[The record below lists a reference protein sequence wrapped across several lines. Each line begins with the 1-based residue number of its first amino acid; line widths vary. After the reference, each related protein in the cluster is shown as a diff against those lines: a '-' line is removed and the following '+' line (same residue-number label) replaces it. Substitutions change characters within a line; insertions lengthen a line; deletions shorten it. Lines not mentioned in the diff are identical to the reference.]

1 MLKEYGYVRV
11 GACSSKISVSNVNA
25 NVDEIIVNLE
35 KLNKEG
41 VEIVCFSE
49 LSLTGYTCKDLFF
62 TSDLLK
68 ASLNGL
74 NILKEESK
82 KYDLVFVV
90 GVPLKINARLYN
102 CAVTIFKGE
111 YLGVTAKRY
120 LNSDELRYFESGNNL
135 EDTYI
140 TLNGE
145 SVLVSNNILY
155 KASEYDYV
163 RFNVSVGNDFMHVNN
178 SDSNLV
184 LALTSNIALINN
196 QDFYH
201 DTINNLTEVNSS
213 CYVYANGGA
222 SETSSD
228 VILSNQLIISDVDEV
243 INDIDLSFESK
254 YIYHDVD
261 LLRIENKKLKG
272 IRKDNEYNEV
282 VFDLNKKENKL
293 LKKYNKTPFI
303 VSEKEMEEV
312 MNILSF
318 GLARRVKQLGN
329 SKMIIGISGGSDST
343 LAMLVCLRATK
354 ILNISNENIVCVTMP
369 GFGTSNKT
377 YTNSVNL
384 IKEMGATFKEIS
396 IKDACIQHY
405 KDIGH
410 KEDNYDITYENAQAR
425 ERTQI
430 LFDLAN
436 ELNGFVVG
444 TGDLSECVLGWA
456 TYNGDHMS
464 NYAVNG
470 NIPKTMVKSLIRYE
484 SNKYDGVF
492 KETLESILDTIIS
505 PELLPLDAKGNIA
518 QSSEVS
524 LKGSYTLHDFFIYH
538 FLGYNAGVKKLYY
551 LAVNTFEEYSKEE
564 IKEAL
569 TTFIKRFFI
578 QQFKRTC
585 SPDGIRVNDIDIC
598 VRGDLRLNSDLSYK
612 LYLSEL
618 EEL

>member
-1 MLKEYGYVRV
+1 MLKDYGYVRV
-11 GACSSKISVSNVNA
+11 SACSSKTSVSNVSS
-25 NVDEIIVNLE
+25 NVEEILANLE

-41 VEIVCFSE
+41 VEIVCFNE
-49 LSLTGYTCKDLFF
+49 LSLTGYACKDLFF

-68 ASLNGL
+68 ASLKGL
-74 NILKEESK
+74 ETLRKESS

-90 GVPLKINARLYN
+90 GAPLKINSRLYN
-102 CAVTIFKGE
+102 CAVVISKGE
-111 YLGVTAKRY
+111 YLGVTPKRY
-120 LNSDELRYFESGNNL
+120 LTSDELRYFESGNVI
-135 EDTYI
+135 EDTYV

-155 KASEYDYV
+155 KASEYDFV

-184 LALTSNIALINN
+184 LALTSNIALINH
-196 QDFYH
+196 QDFYN
-201 DTINNLTEVNSS
+201 DTINNLTEVNNA
-213 CYVYANGGA
+213 CYVYANAGV

-243 INDIDLSFESK
+243 INDTALTFDSK

-282 VFDLNKKENKL
+282 VFEMSKKENTL

-312 MNILSF
+312 MSILSF
-318 GLARRVKQLGN
+318 ALARRVKQLGN

-410 KEDNYDITYENAQAR
+410 KEDDYDITYENAQAR

-464 NYAVNG
+464 NYGVNS

-484 SNKYDGVF
+484 ASKYDGLF

-518 QSSEVS
+518 QSSEAS

-551 LAVNTFEEYSKEE
+551 LAVNTFSEYTKEE

-569 TTFIKRFFI
+569 TTFIKRFFT

-585 SPDGIRVNDIDIC
+585 SPDGVKVNDIDIC
-598 VRGDLRLNSDLSYK
+598 IRGDLRLNSDLSYK

-618 EEL
+618 EEI

>member
-1 MLKEYGYVRV
+1 MLKKYGYVRV
-11 GACSSKISVSNVNA
+11 GACSSRVEVSNVSY
-25 NVDEIIVNLE
+25 NVKEIIANLE

-41 VEIVCFSE
+41 VDVVSFGE
-49 LSLTGYTCKDLFF
+49 LSLTGVTCKDLFF
-62 TSDLLK
+62 TGELTS
-68 ASLNGL
+68 ATLNAL
-74 NILKEESK
+74 ETLRKESE

-90 GVPLKINARLYN
+90 GAPLKINSRLYN
-102 CAVTIFKGE
+102 CAVTIARGE
-111 YLGVTAKRY
+111 YLGVTPKRY
-120 LNSDELRYFESGNNL
+120 LTSDEVRYFTSGNEL

-140 TLNGE
+140 TLNNE
-145 SVLVSNNILY
+145 SVLVSNNIVY
-155 KASEYDYV
+155 KHSEYDYF
-163 RFNVSVGNDFMHVNN
+163 RFVVNVGNDFLYVNN
-178 SDSNLV
+178 LEANLV
-184 LALTSNIALINN
+184 LCLESNIALTSKQDYYLETIKTLTKVNN
-196 QDFYH
+196 A
-201 DTINNLTEVNSS
+201 S
-213 CYVYANGGA
+213 YVYSSA
-222 SETSSD
+222 SSNETSSD
-228 VILSNQLIISDVDEV
+228 VVLSGQLIISDLDET
-243 INDIDLSFESK
+243 INDDKLSFESK
-254 YIYHDVD
+254 FIYHDVD
-261 LLRIENKKLKG
+261 LLRLDNKSARG
-272 IRKDNEYNEV
+272 VRKDSEYVEVLFEVNE
-282 VFDLNKKENKL
+282 KENTL
-293 LKKYNKTPFI
+293 LKKYSKTPFI
-303 VSEKEMEEV
+303 KNEEELEEI

-354 ILNISNENIVCVTMP
+354 LLNISNENIVCVTMP

-396 IKDACIQHY
+396 IKEACIQHY

-410 KEDNYDITYENAQAR
+410 DENKYDITYENAQAR

-430 LFDLAN
+430 LFDLSN
-436 ELNGFVVG
+436 ELGGFVVG

-464 NYAVNG
+464 NYGVNA
-470 NIPKTMVKSLIRYE
+470 NIPKTLVKSLIRYE
-484 SNKYDGVF
+484 SNKYEGVF

-518 QSSEVS
+518 QSSEAS

-538 FLGYNAGVKKLYY
+538 FLGYNASVKKLYY
-551 LAVNTFEEYSKEE
+551 LACNTFEEYSKEE

-569 TTFIKRFFI
+569 TTFIKRFFT

-585 SPDGIRVNDIDIC
+585 SPDGVRVNEIDISI
-598 VRGDLRLNSDLSYK
+598 RGNLRLNSDLSSK
-612 LYLSEL
+612 LYLSEI